1 MSITKEKQMKICM
14 DSYNLLQYLLK
25 TIPRYLAGKII
36 LNLKN
41 NTITIYGNK
50 NTILS
55 LMLFLKTHQCL
66 KFKTLTS
73 VTAVDYPEKDK
84 RFEINY
90 FLLSYKLNT
99 RIIIKY
105 LTDDLTPIPSVT
117 SIYSSANW
125 YEREI
130 WDLFGV
136 VFSNH
141 SDLRRILTDY
151 GFEGFPFRKDF
162 PQSGFLEVRYD
173 DEKKH
178 VLYESVELSQEFR
191 SFDFISP
198 WAKIN

>member
-1 MSITKEKQMKICM
+1 MLTTKEKQVQNYI

-25 TIPRYLAGKII
+25 TIPKYLNKKIL
-36 LNLKN
+36 LNIQN
-41 NTITIYGNK
+41 NTITVHANVK
-50 NTILS
+50 TLS
-55 LMLFLKTHQCL
+55 LLMSFLKTHQPL

-73 VTAVDYPEKDK
+73 VTAVDYPEKDQ

-99 RIIIKY
+99 RLIIKV
-105 LTDDLTPIPSVT
+105 LTDDLTPIPSIT
-117 SIYSSANW
+117 SVYESANW

-162 PQSGFLEVRYD
+162 PQNGFLEVRYD

-178 VLYESVELSQEFR
+178 VLYEPVELSQEFR

-198 WAKIN
+198 WTKIN